1 MNIENVIRGVFP
13 LTALLLLGGL
23 ATTRFA
29 AAEPRAELPTPV
41 PLPQPTAMVEDF
53 ANVRG
58 ARLWY
63 WDTGGDGPAVVLL
76 HPATGSGLVWGYQ
89 QPVFAKAGYRVIGY
103 SRKQHAKSEIDGDA
117 ELQSDV
123 DDLHALALALKLK
136 KFHVV
141 GSAAGG
147 GIAMQYAVK
156 HPEMLHSLTIACSLG
171 SVRDEKY
178 HAQLAAL
185 RPANFSALPPEFRE
199 LGPAYRAANP
209 EGTRRWI
216 ELANM
221 AHHDG
226 ARPSPADDTDVTWE
240 KLATTKIPLLFLGGD
255 ADLYLPPPLL
265 KYGHDRVVGSKMCI
279 LDGCGHSAYWEQP
292 AVFNQTVLEFLA
304 GTKP

>member
-1 MNIENVIRGVFP
+1 MHRRLVATISTHLVACW
-13 LTALLLLGGL
+13 LAGL
-23 ATTRFA
+23 AA
-29 AAEPRAELPTPV
+29 AAHAQTIEPQPELPTPI
-41 PLPQPTAMVEDF
+41 PIPTPVTAKEGFV
-53 ANVRG
+53 AVTG

-103 SRKQHAKSEIDGDA
+103 SRKQHAKSEIAGDV

-123 DDLHALALALKLK
+123 DDLHALVHVLKLK
-136 KFHVV
+136 KFHAV

-156 HPEMLHSLTIACSLG
+156 HPEMLQSITLACSLG

-178 HAQLAAL
+178 HTLLAAV
-185 RPANFSALPPEFRE
+185 RPANFSALSVELRE
-199 LGPAYRAANP
+199 LGPAYRAADI

-216 ELANM
+216 ELAKL
-221 AHHDG
+221 AHTRE
-226 ARPSPADDTDVTWE
+226 ARPSPADSTIVTWE
-240 KLATTKIPLLFLGGD
+240 KLAATKIPTLFLGGD

-265 KYGHDRVVGSKMCI
+265 KYCHQHLAGSEMQI
-279 LDGCGHSAYWEQP
+279 IDGCGHSAYWEQP
-292 AVFNQTVLEFLA
+292 GAFNRAVLDFLSR
-304 GTKP
+304 TRP